1 MLMEAKTAAAGSP
14 ATPLACVDCQRP
26 LENPQRCRACGA
38 FQPHAPRR
46 DHFATLALPRRYD
59 VDEALL
65 EKRVVAFG
73 RDLHPDLAGAEPTRK
88 ARAVMGAAQVN
99 EAYAIVRDPFRRA
112 EYLLALEGG
121 PTAAQDKSVPD
132 GFLEAMLDERD
143 AVDAALAAGAA
154 ASAALEQRLA
164 ARLRDHGAGLA
175 RGFAALATA
184 AGDARAPLLRDLRR
198 KLNVMNYDRT
208 LLRDLR
214 DGLRAK
220 EEA

>member
-1 MLMEAKTAAAGSP
+1 MSGAAVA
-14 ATPLACVDCQRP
+14 AVACLDCKRP

-38 FQPHAPRR
+38 FQPHDPRR
-46 DHFATLALPRRYD
+46 DHFATLALPRRFD

-65 EKRVVAFG
+65 EKRVVTFG
-73 RDLHPDLAGAEPTRK
+73 RDLHPDLAGGEPARK
-88 ARAVMGAAQVN
+88 TRAVMGAAQVN

-143 AVDAALAAGAA
+143 AIDVALAAGAT

-164 ARLRDHGAGLA
+164 ARLRDHTAGLA

-184 AGDARAPLLRDLRR
+184 AGDARAPLLSDLRR
-198 KLNVMNYDRT
+198 RLNVMNYDRT

-214 DGLRAK
+214 EGLRAK